1 VISVNY
7 RRFGRSGWEVS
18 EIGYGMW
25 GMGGDWKGSD
35 DDEARGSLVRAVE
48 LGCNFFDTARAYGDG
63 HSEELLGDLVRA
75 NPDRKLYVATK
86 IPPKNQ
92 QWPARRG
99 VPIDEVFSA
108 DYIRESTERS
118 LKNLDLDSIDLMQF
132 HVWNDEWA
140 SDDGWKQATR
150 SLTDEGLV
158 TSWGVSVNRWEPWN
172 CLDTLATGFIDAIQ
186 VIYNIFDQSPEDEL
200 FPACRE
206 LDIGV
211 IARVPFDEGGLTG
224 GLTKDTTWP
233 EGDWRN
239 SYFVRENLEATV
251 DRAEALKPLVPE
263 GMDMPEMALR
273 FILSNNDVA
282 TVIPGMR
289 KIHHVEANLRA
300 GDGRGVWEDLIG
312 RLRAH
317 RWDRAPTEWSQ

>member
-1 VISVNY
+1 VHY

-35 DDEARGSLVRAVE
+35 DDEARASLVRAAE
-48 LGCNFFDTARAYGDG
+48 LGCNFFDTALAYGDG
-63 HSEELLGDLVRA
+63 HSEELLGDLVRSH
-75 NPDRKLYVATK
+75 PDRKLHVATK
-86 IPPKNQ
+86 IPPKNE
-92 QWPARRG
+92 QWPARLG
-99 VPIDEVFSA
+99 VPIGEVFPG
-108 DYIRESTERS
+108 DYIRETTERS
-118 LKNLDLDSIDLMQF
+118 LKNLGLDSIDLMQF

-140 SDDGWKQATR
+140 SDDGWKQVTGA
-150 SLTDEGLV
+150 LTDEGLV
-158 TSWGVSVNRWEPWN
+158 TSWGVSVNRWEPSN
-172 CLDTLATGFIDAIQ
+172 CLDTLATGLIDAVQ
-186 VIYNIFDQSPEDEL
+186 VIYNIFDQNPADEL

-206 LDIGV
+206 LDIAV

-224 GLTKDTTWP
+224 RLTKNTTWP

-273 FILSNNDVA
+273 FILSNEDVA

-289 KIHHVEANLRA
+289 RPHHVEANLRA
-300 GDGRGVWEDLIG
+300 GDGRGLSNELMG
-312 RLRAH
+312 ELRAH
-317 RWDRAPTEWSQ
+317 RWDRTPTDWSQ